1 MKKLVLVSALAIG
14 LFSCQKEEVTPQPVT
29 PAKNCGCDRIVN
41 IVRAK
46 YSHPG
51 HTTKYFATITTVN
64 DCSNWQKQ
72 YEYESIYSIY
82 SKKAALERKVEIIG
96 FRIR

>member
-82 SKKAALERKVEIIG
+82 SKKEG
-96 FRIR
+96 DCY

>member
-1 MKKLVLVSALAIG
+1 MKKLILVSALAIG

-29 PAKNCGCDRIVN
+29 PVKNCNCDRIVN

-46 YSHPG
+46 YSFPG
-51 HTTKYFATITTVN
+51 HQTTYFATITTVN

-72 YEYESIYSIY
+72 YEYESYYSIY
-82 SKKAALERKVEIIG
+82 SKKEG
-96 FRIR
+96 DCY

>member
-14 LFSCQKEEVTPQPVT
+14 LFSCQKEVVTKQPV
-29 PAKNCGCDRIVN
+29 KNCNCDRIVN

-46 YSHPG
+46 YDYAG
-51 HTTKYFATITTVN
+51 HQKYWATITTVN

-82 SKKAALERKVEIIG
+82 SKKEG
-96 FRIR
+96 DCY

>member
-29 PAKNCGCDRIVN
+29 PVKSCNCDRIVN

-51 HTTKYFATITTVN
+51 HPNTFWATITTVN

-72 YEYESIYSIY
+72 YSYESNYSIY
-82 SKKAALERKVEIIG
+82 SKKEG
-96 FRIR
+96 DCY

>member
-14 LFSCQKEEVTPQPVT
+14 LFSCQKEEVKPIV
-29 PAKNCGCDRIVN
+29 KNCGCDRIVN

-46 YSHPG
+46 YSYPG
-51 HTTKYFATITTVN
+51 HPNTFWATITTVN

-72 YEYESIYSIY
+72 YSYESNYSIY
-82 SKKAALERKVEIIG
+82 SKKEGECY
-96 FRIR
+96 